1 MSIDIISGKEK
12 RINVWSSFRAFYLCL
27 SCFGIIISG
36 KVQKRIAR
44 GRNDQKALMT
54 YDQTCL
60 KLKILSKF
68 FEAFLTP
75 PPIKILSPLMRFF
88 AICVIFVGL

>member
-1 MSIDIISGKEK
+1 MLFFQ
-12 RINVWSSFRAFYLCL
+12 NVYLCL

-54 YDQTCL
+54 YDEIYHNYAEKRT
-60 KLKILSKF
+60 KSSFSASHMDKIQF
-68 FEAFLTP
+68 F
-75 PPIKILSPLMRFF
+75 K
-88 AICVIFVGL
+88 